1 MCLALVTWPE
11 GLTPKG
17 QESWAVTQGKLWAKL
32 SWPLRATVLFFA
44 LTLLTGHS
52 FSGESSPSPDWI
64 SSLTSNKGPGNFSAP
79 PAMRLSYR
87 FGWSGIEAA
96 TADIHF
102 FSPTRNTF
110 EVDASGATSGFSRTL
125 FLLDLYHQAT
135 ENKATL
141 MPIHFYQ
148 EERYRKETVKTN
160 VVFEGDQ
167 VTGLREKIPSD
178 HPPKPNVFKF
188 SPVFDLT
195 TALLWVRSQP
205 LADGDTE
212 SLVVWASNA
221 PYLATV
227 TVLGRDTLRIDGKSQ
242 NAIKLDLKLKNI
254 DKKMQLKDHKL
265 FKGGRGW
272 LSDDDKRIPL
282 RLEADIFIGY
292 VFVELESVHVD

>member
-1 MCLALVTWPE
+1 MFLALVIRPDRF
-11 GLTPKG
+11 GPKG
-17 QESWAVTQGKLWAKL
+17 QESLAEGKPWAMR
-32 SWPLRATVLFFA
+32 SWPLRATVMLLM
-44 LTLLTGHS
+44 LTLLVTSHA
-52 FSGESSPSPDWI
+52 FSGDSNPSPDWI
-64 SSLTSNKGPGNFSAP
+64 GSLTSNKGPGNFSAP

-148 EERYRKETVKTN
+148 EEKYRKETVKTN

-227 TVLGRDTLRIDGKSQ
+227 TVLGRDTLRIDGKNQ

-282 RLEADIFIGY
+282 RIEADIFIGY
-292 VFVELESVHVD
+292 VFVELKSVQVD

>member
-1 MCLALVTWPE
+1 MCLALVMRSD
-11 GLTPKG
+11 GLAPKG
-17 QESWAVTQGKLWAKL
+17 QESFML
-32 SWPLRATVLFFA
+32 SWPARATLLFFVLA
-44 LTLLTGHS
+44 LLAIGDA
-52 FSGESSPSPDWI
+52 FAGDSSPSPDWI

-135 ENKATL
+135 ENKNTL

-148 EERYRKETVKTN
+148 EEKYRQETVKTN

-205 LADGDTE
+205 LTDGDTE

-227 TVLGRDTLRIDGKSQ
+227 TVLGRGTIRIDGKTQ

-282 RLEADIFIGY
+282 RIEADIFIGY
-292 VFVELESVHVD
+292 VFVELASMQVD

>member
-1 MCLALVTWPE
+1 MDPYPKSRAYRSVTWVLVSILLVTLRSVSADPE
-11 GLTPKG
+11 
-17 QESWAVTQGKLWAKL
+17 
-32 SWPLRATVLFFA
+32 
-44 LTLLTGHS
+44 
-52 FSGESSPSPDWI
+52 PDWI
-64 SSLTSNKGPGNFSAP
+64 SSLTSAKGPGNFTAP
-79 PAMRLSYR
+79 PAMHLSYR
-87 FGWSGIEAA
+87 FGWSGIQAA

-110 EVDASGATSGFSRTL
+110 EVDASGATSGFPRTL
-125 FLLDLYHQAT
+125 FRIDVYHQAT
-135 ENKATL
+135 ENKDTL
-141 MPIHFYQ
+141 MPIHFFQ
-148 EERYRKETVKTN
+148 EEKYRQETVKTN
-160 VVFEGDQ
+160 VNFEPDY

-178 HPPKPNVFKF
+178 RPSKPNVFKF

-195 TALLWVRSQP
+195 TALLWVRSQS
-205 LADGDTE
+205 LANGDTE

-227 TVLGRDTLRIDGKSQ
+227 TVIGRDTLKIDGQKQ

-282 RLEADIFIGY
+282 RIEADIFIGY
-292 VFVELESVHVD
+292 VFVELESMQLE